1 MPSYMNSASYDEPFY
16 ISVGTILKIIVI
28 IIIIVLIL
36 IKLPAMIDKASEG
49 DDKPRPVE
57 TTSVTRSG
65 EMGELTLYFDE
76 NGTLIGMD
84 K

>member
-1 MPSYMNSASYDEPFY
+1 
-16 ISVGTILKIIVI
+16 
-28 IIIIVLIL
+28 
-36 IKLPAMIDKASEG
+36 MIDKASEG